1 MKDICCIGHVTK
13 DKIVTPSSTVYM
25 AGGTSFYFAYAI
37 NQLPKDVSFSLITAM
52 DPTEKEPVEKMLKA
66 GIDVTLNPSRNTVFF
81 ENIYGD
87 NPNDR
92 KQRVLAKADPFTIQ
106 QLEHVEAKV
115 FHLGSLLSDDFS
127 PEVVAFLAKK
137 GKVSIDVQGY
147 LREVRD
153 EKVYAIDWKDKLDV
167 LKNTYYLKVN
177 ETEMETIT
185 GLKDPKE
192 AAKLIHAWGV
202 AEVIITLGS
211 EGSLVYVDDTF
222 YDIPAYPPHE
232 VVDATGCG
240 DTYSA
245 GYLYKRLQ
253 GANPVEAGKFAAA
266 MCTIKLA
273 HATGHLIYSR
283 FWNKFLYDLGYV
295 CEKEPFRKL
304 VNQGMIQGRSNFVYR
319 VVGTNTFVSLGLKD
333 KYETTEIH
341 VDVNIVHNDRLDLE
355 AFRNWLPDYRDAEFI
370 LEDGE
375 YICGWAIEKMSKSM
389 FNVVNPD
396 KICDDYGADTLRL
409 YEMFL
414 GPVEQSKPWDT
425 KGIDGVHR
433 FLRKLWRL
441 FYERENFIV
450 TDEKASP
457 AELKSLH
464 KLIGKARE
472 DIENFSFN
480 TTVSAFMIAVGELA
494 DCHKREI
501 LEPLL
506 IVLSPFAPH
515 IAEELWQALGH
526 GESICN
532 ARFPEYVEAYTH
544 EDSCTYA
551 VSFNGK
557 TRFTVEQPKSA
568 SREEVEAYVR
578 SLEQTAKY
586 VAGLNIVKVIV
597 VPGKIVNIVVK

>member
-1 MKDICCIGHVTK
+1 MQRYIKMRTKQNNSHFFLYYSRFAVPLHPQNVIKMKDICCIGHVTK

-92 KQRVLAKADPFTIQ
+92 KQRVLAKADPFTTQ

-240 DTYSA
+240 DTYSGRLSLQAPA
-245 GYLYKRLQ
+245 GSQ
-253 GANPVEAGKFAAA
+253 
-266 MCTIKLA
+266 
-273 HATGHLIYSR
+273 S
-283 FWNKFLYDLGYV
+283 
-295 CEKEPFRKL
+295 
-304 VNQGMIQGRSNFVYR
+304 GRSRQVCGSHVYHQTGAQRTIQPHHPGRRTHHEINFR
-319 VVGTNTFVSLGLKD
+319 
-333 KYETTEIH
+333 
-341 VDVNIVHNDRLDLE
+341 
-355 AFRNWLPDYRDAEFI
+355 
-370 LEDGE
+370 
-375 YICGWAIEKMSKSM
+375 
-389 FNVVNPD
+389 
-396 KICDDYGADTLRL
+396 
-409 YEMFL
+409 
-414 GPVEQSKPWDT
+414 
-425 KGIDGVHR
+425 
-433 FLRKLWRL
+433 
-441 FYERENFIV
+441 
-450 TDEKASP
+450 
-457 AELKSLH
+457 
-464 KLIGKARE
+464 
-472 DIENFSFN
+472 
-480 TTVSAFMIAVGELA
+480 
-494 DCHKREI
+494 
-501 LEPLL
+501 
-506 IVLSPFAPH
+506 
-515 IAEELWQALGH
+515 
-526 GESICN
+526 
-532 ARFPEYVEAYTH
+532 
-544 EDSCTYA
+544 
-551 VSFNGK
+551 
-557 TRFTVEQPKSA
+557 
-568 SREEVEAYVR
+568 
-578 SLEQTAKY
+578 
-586 VAGLNIVKVIV
+586 
-597 VPGKIVNIVVK
+597 